1 MVFDSERR
9 MNERF
14 PIRIPV
20 DCGCKDNFLIEYS
33 SNISQNGIFITSENP
48 HPPGTNLE
56 LVFTDTTGT
65 SMKIKGSVIWINA
78 RKDANSKPGMGIQF
92 MDLSDRDKER
102 LLQLVKRIAVLE

>member
-1 MVFDSERR
+1 MGFSLRPKI
-9 MNERF
+9 
-14 PIRIPV
+14 PI
-20 DCGCKDNFLIEYS
+20 
-33 SNISQNGIFITSENP
+33 
-48 HPPGTNLE
+48 PPGTNIE
-56 LVFTDTTGT
+56 LVFTETTGT